1 MDWKRTF
8 GEANTTLA
16 SNGASVHKTERVGEM
31 VNLSLTMVQ
40 EHNHKA
46 QSAVRVPANNTNMH
60 RDLHAADNRKI
71 RKKDNIKG
79 TVE

>member
-46 QSAVRVPANNTNMH
+46 KSAVRVLA
-60 RDLHAADNRKI
+60 K
-71 RKKDNIKG
+71 
-79 TVE
+79 